1 MKKKVGRCLRS
12 EGVATSKHMDDE
24 GFDGCY
30 SDVRHK
36 IEPHCAGQQHCEV
49 HVSRLE
55 AGSGCSK
62 VSKDHLK
69 F

>member
-1 MKKKVGRCLRS
+1 M
-12 EGVATSKHMDDE
+12 ATSKYMDDE
-24 GFDGCY
+24 GFVGCY